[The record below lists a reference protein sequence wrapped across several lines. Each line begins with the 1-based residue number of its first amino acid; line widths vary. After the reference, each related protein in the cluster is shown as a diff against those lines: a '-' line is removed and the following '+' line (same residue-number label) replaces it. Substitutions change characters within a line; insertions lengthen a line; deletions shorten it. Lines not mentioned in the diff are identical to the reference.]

1 MNSDKKILYTSA
13 TSYLGV
19 LLLACFL
26 LNNTVRTV
34 LLAFFSLLAVFIALF
49 LIKKR
54 SILELQKRQVA
65 LVMGAIA
72 VISVMTYFLSGIKF
86 GFYNSGFFPS
96 FLWKYALPT
105 TVAVISAEI
114 TRSVFLAQN
123 DKLVTVLSYISFV
136 LVDVLLLAE
145 SNVFA
150 KFEYFMDAL
159 GLVLLPAF
167 AANVLYHYIASKYGA
182 LPNIL
187 YKLILFLYPYLIPI
201 KPQISNALL
210 SFARIF
216 LPIGILFLI
225 HILYTPKTFVVTR
238 RSMRIQAAITSFL
251 MILSIGFMLL
261 ISSQF
266 QYKTLVIATES
277 MAGELDKGDVIIYDN
292 YDGQYIENGQVIVF
306 ERDGATI
313 IHRVVDIKKINGVLR
328 YYTKGDANES
338 MDSGYITD
346 ADIIGIINL
355 KIKYIGYPTLWV
367 RSLFE

>member
-1 MNSDKKILYTSA
+1 MNSDKKILYMCA
-13 TSYLGV
+13 ASYLGV
-19 LLLACFL
+19 LLLVCFL
-26 LNNTVRTV
+26 SNNTARTV
-34 LLAFFSLLAVFIALF
+34 LLALFSLLAALLVLF
-49 LIKKR
+49 FIKKR
-54 SILELQKRQVA
+54 SILELPKRQVA

-72 VISVMTYFLSGIKF
+72 VILVMAYFLSGIKF
-86 GFYNSGFFPS
+86 GFYKTGFFPS

-105 TVAVISAEI
+105 AVAVISAEI
-114 TRSVFLAQN
+114 MRSVFLAQN
-123 DKLVTVLSYISFV
+123 SKLVTVLSYISFV
-136 LVDVLLLAE
+136 LVDVLLLVD
-145 SNVFA
+145 SNVFV

-159 GLVLLPAF
+159 GLVLFPTL

-182 LPNIL
+182 LPNII
-187 YKLILFLYPYLIPI
+187 YKLILFLYPYFISI

-216 LPIGILFLI
+216 LPIGILFVI
-225 HILYTPKTFVVTR
+225 HILYTPKPFVVTR
-238 RSMRIQAAITSFL
+238 RSMRIQAVITSFL

-277 MAGELDKGDVIIYDN
+277 MERELDKGDVIIYED
-292 YDGQYIENGQVIVF
+292 YEGQYIENGQVIVF
-306 ERDGATI
+306 ERAGSTI

-355 KIKYIGYPTLWV
+355 KIKYIGYPTIWV

>member
-1 MNSDKKILYTSA
+1 MNSDKKILYASA
-13 TSYLGV
+13 ASYLGV
-19 LLLACFL
+19 LLLACFVK
-26 LNNTVRTV
+26 NETTRMVF
-34 LLAFFSLLAVFIALF
+34 LAFFCLLAALTVSY

-54 SILELQKRQVA
+54 SILELPKRQVA
-65 LVMGAIA
+65 LVITAIA
-72 VISVMTYFLSGIKF
+72 VISVTVYFLSGIKF
-86 GFYNSGFFPS
+86 GFYKTSFFPS
-96 FLWKYALPT
+96 FLLKYALPT
-105 TVAVISAEI
+105 AITVISAEI
-114 TRSVFLAQN
+114 TRSVFLAQE
-123 DKLVTVLSYISFV
+123 DKLASTLSYISFV
-136 LVDVLLLAE
+136 LVDILLLIE
-145 SNVFA
+145 SNAFE

-159 GLVLLPAF
+159 GLVLLPAL
-167 AANVLYHYIASKYGA
+167 AANILYHYIASKYGA

-187 YKLILFLYPYLIPI
+187 YKLILFLYPYLVPL

-225 HILYTPKTFVVTR
+225 HTLYTPKSFVTTR
-238 RSMRIQAAITSFL
+238 RSMRIQTAITTFL
-251 MILSIGFMLL
+251 MILSIGFMSL

-277 MAGELDKGDVIIYDN
+277 MTGELDKGDVIIYEDYN
-292 YDGQYIENGQVIVF
+292 GQHIENKQVIVF
-306 ERDGATI
+306 ERDGVTI

-355 KIKYIGYPTLWV
+355 KIKYIGYPTIWV

>member
-1 MNSDKKILYTSA
+1 MNSDKKILYMCA

-19 LLLACFL
+19 LLLVCFL
-26 LNNTVRTV
+26 SNNTARTV
-34 LLAFFSLLAVFIALF
+34 LLALFSLLAALTVFF

-54 SILELQKRQVA
+54 SILELPKRQVA

-72 VISVMTYFLSGIKF
+72 VISVMAYFLSGIKF
-86 GFYNSGFFPS
+86 GFYKTGFFPS
-96 FLWKYALPT
+96 FLWKYVLT
-105 TVAVISAEI
+105 TAVVVISAEI
-114 TRSVFLAQN
+114 MRSVFLAQN
-123 DKLVTVLSYISFV
+123 GKLIAVLSYISFV
-136 LVDVLLLAE
+136 LVDVLLLVE

-150 KFEYFMDAL
+150 KFEYLMDAL
-159 GLVLLPAF
+159 GLVLFPALT
-167 AANVLYHYIASKYGA
+167 ANVLYHYIASKYGA
-182 LPNIL
+182 LPNII
-187 YKLILFLYPYLIPI
+187 YKLIVFLYPYLIPI

-238 RSMRIQAAITSFL
+238 RSMRIQAVITSFL

-277 MAGELDKGDVIIYDN
+277 MAGELDKGDVIIYED
-292 YDGQYIENGQVIVF
+292 YEGQYIENGQVIVF
-306 ERDGATI
+306 ERAGATI

-355 KIKYIGYPTLWV
+355 KIKYIGYPTIWV